1 EVAEGVVLMLP
12 LAVLVPGLAH
22 VCTAPDMGYRKDPA
36 AVQQGQAGRGEPGID
51 AGARGPITG
60 ERERAGGGHG
70 RGWARQTGG
79 DAGAIGRDGP
89 LPAHF
94 VVVGAEGAFHRR
106 LLEDLLAAAG
116 KLQGAN
122 LRRAIERLVTQ
133 ADARA
138 AVLLTAL
145 HMEAVDRIGHF
156 HPVAFTRCR

>member
-1 EVAEGVVLMLP
+1 
-12 LAVLVPGLAH
+12 
-22 VCTAPDMGYRKDPA
+22 
-36 AVQQGQAGRGEPGID
+36 
-51 AGARGPITG
+51 
-60 ERERAGGGHG
+60 HG
-70 RGWARQTGG
+70 RGAADQTDG

-116 KLQGAN
+116 KLQGAIV
-122 LRRAIERLVTQ
+122 RRSTERLVTQ

-145 HMEAVDRIGHF
+145 HMEAVDRLVH
-156 HPVAFTRCR
+156 HHTVALYRYRH